1 MHLTRLR
8 LDPRSPQARRDLS
21 DAYEMHRTL
30 VRAFV
35 RTPDQTPPRILWRAE
50 PAAAW
55 SDPVVL
61 VQSQEVGDWSVL
73 EALPN
78 YLKPKDGKSGV
89 ETRELNPEQWLHMG
103 ERFRFRL
110 FANPTV
116 TRDGKRQGLTSEDAQ
131 LAWLARQGERY
142 GFSVEAALVTGTELL
157 GGRKAD
163 HRISLLKACFEGR
176 LQVSDAE
183 LLTQAL
189 CTGIGPG
196 KAFGCG
202 LLSLG
207 RG

>member
-8 LDPRSPQARRDLS
+8 LDPRSAQARRDLS

-35 RTPDQTPPRILWRAE
+35 CAPDQSPPRILWRAE

-55 SDPVVL
+55 SDPIVL
-61 VQSQEVGDWSVL
+61 VQSQEIGNWSVL
-73 EALPN
+73 EDLPN
-78 YLKPKDGKSGV
+78 YLKSGV
-89 ETRELNPEQWLHMG
+89 ETRELSPEQWLHTG

-131 LAWLARQGERY
+131 LAWLARQGVRC

-157 GGRKAD
+157 GSRKPD

-176 LQVSDAE
+176 LQVSDAA
-183 LLTQAL
+183 LLAQAL
-189 CTGIGPG
+189 STGIGPG

>member
-35 RTPDQTPPRILWRAE
+35 RAPDQTPPRILWRAE

-61 VQSQEVGDWSVL
+61 VQSQDVGDWSVL
-73 EALPN
+73 KALPH
-78 YLKPKDGKSGV
+78 YLKGEA
-89 ETRELNPEQWLHMG
+89 ETRALSPEQWLHTG

-116 TRDGKRQGLTSEDAQ
+116 TREGNRLGLTSEDAQ
-131 LAWLARQGERY
+131 LACLARQGERC
-142 GFSVEAALVTGTELL
+142 GFSVEAALVTGSELL

-163 HRISLLKACFEGR
+163 NRISVLKACFEGR
-176 LQVSDAE
+176 LQVRDSV

-189 CTGIGPG
+189 CSGIGPG